1 MWGNTAIN
9 IDDVMVGYIQQ
20 DPDKAIKNI
29 KDVLMAYKYHQQ
41 PTIATYWQNQKNRVG
56 NMLDRMDQLIP
67 SKQDPSYDT
76 YVSMNLESEWNT
88 WINGR
93 VIFARQKAVQYMQYY
108 ITKLKDGYL
117 ESDRSKI
124 TDSDVLK
131 RIEKIEKLDAAITQV
146 IGTAWN
152 L

>member
-1 MWGNTAIN
+1 MI
-9 IDDVMVGYIQQ
+9 GYIQQ

-76 YVSMNLESEWNT
+76 YVSMNLKSEWKT
-88 WINGR
+88 WIKGR
-93 VIFARQKAVQYMQYY
+93 VIFARQKAVKYM
-108 ITKLKDGYL
+108 
-117 ESDRSKI
+117 
-124 TDSDVLK
+124 
-131 RIEKIEKLDAAITQV
+131 
-146 IGTAWN
+146 
-152 L
+152 